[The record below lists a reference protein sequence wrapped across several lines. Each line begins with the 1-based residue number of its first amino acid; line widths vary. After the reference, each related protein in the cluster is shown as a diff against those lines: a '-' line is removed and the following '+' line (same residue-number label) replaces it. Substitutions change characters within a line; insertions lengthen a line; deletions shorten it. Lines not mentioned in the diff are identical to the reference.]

1 MEAALRASLRRWELA
16 QLVRAD
22 SDVAARPAALARS
35 GSMRWNRGEAAESDG
50 GSVRTAGESSEGLA
64 SDDSDG
70 DGDPGENSDGD
81 PGESRAR
88 SDGNCDPGDRDTGE
102 NDRGEND
109 GARSDGENSGP
120 ISGDRRDSD
129 AHTAQ
134 ETEEGAAKG
143 PSDGPSSGSSSGS
156 SKGAAKGTSN
166 GQSGGPSS
174 EALNGSSTE
183 PSIEPS
189 MARAIGGVPGSA
201 GQGPQGSAQGLS
213 PTPPQLPS
221 GPSQRVQAEGS
232 APIPSEGSAPIPSDP
247 SRTAPPAGDPFD
259 PANRPVQTGSPDAP
273 TDSPAVLERTDPPAR
288 RGGFIALSRLGVRPP
303 RAKPSPE
310 PALPAGEPD
319 PDAADLPAGDLGEDE
334 TPPLPAVFSED
345 FAGRFSKPPSEG
357 DSREKP
363 RGVSMGRRLKNA
375 WNRILDEDGDED
387 RRKKKRREKNRG
399 NGKTAENAVVAG
411 NGAAMGGGEAVAGS
425 VESQGGAGS
434 AGKKGKWEIETS
446 RGGSFGES

>member
-64 SDDSDG
+64 SDDSY
-70 DGDPGENSDGD
+70 GENSDGD
-81 PGESRAR
+81 GDRRESRAR
-88 SDGNCDPGDRDTGE
+88 SDGDCDPGDRGDRDT
-102 NDRGEND
+102 GEND
-109 GARSDGENSGP
+109 GARSDGEENSGATC
-120 ISGDRRDSD
+120 GDRRDSD
-129 AHTAQ
+129 THTAQ

-143 PSDGPSSGSSSGS
+143 PSDGHSD
-156 SKGAAKGTSN
+156 

-174 EALNGSSTE
+174 EALNGPSSGPSSGLSID
-183 PSIEPS
+183 PSIDPS
-189 MARAIGGVPGSA
+189 NGPSNDERAIGGVPGSA

-213 PTPPQLPS
+213 PTPSQLPS
-221 GPSQRVQAEGS
+221 DPSQRVQAEGS
-232 APIPSEGSAPIPSDP
+232 APIPSDPLAPIPSDP

-273 TDSPAVLERTDPPAR
+273 TDSPAVLERADPPAR

-399 NGKTAENAVVAG
+399 NGKTAENAAIAG